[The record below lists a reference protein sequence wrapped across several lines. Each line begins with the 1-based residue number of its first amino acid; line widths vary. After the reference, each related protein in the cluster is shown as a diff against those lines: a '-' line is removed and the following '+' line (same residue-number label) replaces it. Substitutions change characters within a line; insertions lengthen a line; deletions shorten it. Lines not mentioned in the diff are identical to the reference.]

1 VGPFVACTL
10 SRLYP
15 QEEGTEGMYAG
26 TLEKCVASPSNWK
39 FRNLSFPLLLA
50 FTLLA
55 LRKLALRKLALRK
68 LALRKLALRKLA
80 LRKLALRKLALR
92 KEVQHARQ
100 AETTLVY
107 TQRKRLSP
115 NNEKRFLIEFIL
127 SLPLFMFRIRT
138 NNHNFSSS
146 PY

>member
-1 VGPFVACTL
+1 
-10 SRLYP
+10 
-15 QEEGTEGMYAG
+15 MYAG
-26 TLEKCVASPSNWK
+26 TLEECVASPSNWK

-55 LRKLALRKLALRK
+55 LRK
-68 LALRKLALRKLA
+68 
-80 LRKLALRKLALR
+80 
-92 KEVQHARQ
+92 EVQHARQ

-107 TQRKRLSP
+107 TQRKLLYP